1 MSLRT
6 FSLLFGVVFLA
17 VGVLGFVPGF
27 TQPHDNPNVAVDGGL
42 GLLFGLFPVN
52 WLHNVVHI
60 IFGLWGLAAAKSPM
74 AGRTYAKSVAIIYAL
89 LTVMGLLPFLN
100 TTFGLVPIYGNDVWL
115 HALLA
120 AVAAYFG
127 FAYRDRDVRVTART

>member
-1 MSLRT
+1 MSLKT
-6 FSLLFGVVFLA
+6 FSLLFGIVFLA
-17 VGVLGFVPGF
+17 IGVLGFVPGF
-27 TQPHDNPNVAVDGGL
+27 VQPHENPAVRVDGGL

-60 IFGLWGLAAAKSPM
+60 VFGLWGLAAARSPG
-74 AGRTYAKSVAIIYAL
+74 AGRVYAKSVAVIYAL
-89 LTVMGLLPFLN
+89 LTLMGLLPFLN
-100 TTFGLVPIYGNDVWL
+100 TTFGLVPIYGNDIWL

-127 FAYRDRDVRVTART
+127 FAYRSSESRVREA

>member
-6 FSLLFGVVFLA
+6 FSLVFGIVFLA
-17 VGVLGFVPGF
+17 IGVLGFVPGLLHA
-27 TQPHDNPNVAVDGGL
+27 HDNPAVRVDGGL

-52 WLHNVVHI
+52 WLHNLVHVL
-60 IFGLWGLAAAKSPM
+60 FGVWGLAAARSPG
-74 AGRTYAKSVAIIYAL
+74 AGRMYAKSVAVIYAI

-100 TTFGLVPIYGNDVWL
+100 TTFGLVPVYGHDIWL
-115 HALLA
+115 HAVLA

-127 FAYRDRDVRVTART
+127 FAYREEPVTAQVR